1 MPKWDICCQREGR
14 RVSVEFSTETELII
28 DRQYRTYFV
37 KFFIIGRMKLSIEII
52 EIKSLDARN
61 KFNDDINNLKARWCN
76 DVGSLI

>member
-1 MPKWDICCQREGR
+1 
-14 RVSVEFSTETELII
+14 
-28 DRQYRTYFV
+28 
-37 KFFIIGRMKLSIEII
+37 MKLSIEII